1 MNNRVVFIR
10 IYCPFSHLNFFWSHI
25 KTRNTKHQE
34 FLQVPLFAERDCFLS
49 CLKMKVL
56 WRQRAGLLWRPELQV
71 DLEPRSLIQTPDNWG
86 TQSPKRGSD
95 MGEVTYEGS
104 SKTRRSHSLSVNSF
118 TILVI
123 LFTEQLLSLLQLETM
138 NRIDQWKITE
148 SPEIDSHKY
157 DQLIFEKEANLVKWS
172 KVFSTNCA
180 RVIGHPHEK
189 KWI

>member
-71 DLEPRSLIQTPDNWG
+71 DLEPRSLIQTLDNWG

-95 MGEVTYEGS
+95 MPEVTYEGS
-104 SKTRRSHSLSVNSF
+104 SKTRRSHSLSINSF

-138 NRIDQWKITE
+138 NRISLGKWRRWREIHVRDGE
-148 SPEIDSHKY
+148 APPEWG
-157 DQLIFEKEANLVKWS
+157 EEAVVRRWRTLSSCPEFLLQVP
-172 KVFSTNCA
+172 
-180 RVIGHPHEK
+180 RL
-189 KWI
+189 